1 MRRADQIAGVIVLVF
16 SLAVIEGGRR
26 MPPSTTFGPGAG
38 FLPICLGVITGLLSV
53 LLLVNA
59 SRQPRDAADRSPFP
73 DRKAMLA
80 IAAAAGAMAAFI
92 LLLETLGFLLA
103 TTLLSAFLLGVIERE
118 RWLTTALVA
127 VGNAIGL
134 YIVFQVLLGV
144 SLPKNLLGF

>member
-1 MRRADQIAGVIVLVF
+1 MRRADQIAGAIILVF

-26 MPPSTTFGPGAG
+26 MPPSNTFGPGAG
-38 FLPICLGVITGLLSV
+38 FLPVCLGVVMALLSV

-59 SRQPRDAADRSPFP
+59 WRQSREAACRSPFP

-80 IAAAAGAMAAFI
+80 ITSTVGAMAAFI
-92 LLLETLGFLLA
+92 LFLETLGFLLA

-127 VGNAIGL
+127 VGNALGL
-134 YIVFQVLLGV
+134 YIVFQILLGV